1 MFQSTST
8 TNKISNEQVEKT
20 ANDLIP
26 ELISKISKYST
37 HLKERVKIYSIFR
50 EFDTY
55 AHMNLQNFIKMSDKR
70 YHSIKSGNNL
80 KNVLNNQKKEF
91 KDLSEKI
98 LTNKLYS
105 DENIENEE
113 KKLYK
118 KINYKEN
125 KELYKIRHD
134 ILEKTKD
141 LTKKELEKREKYLK
155 NRNLK
160 YEKLIDINQINKSN
174 NNKTSYESFM
184 KSKLANKSML
194 NIFNKN
200 LGNKNNINYI
210 DSLKNNINANTPLND
225 DFKNKI
231 VSMNKSSKAKE
242 ILKIKKDFLDDLIK
256 KDNQNIND
264 NILDYKLFLKDLENS
279 KNKNNSRIINE
290 GNNFGHTFSFKDNEI
305 KLLSFQEEQGE
316 IEQLTKKENPEVN
329 VKALIKYTKRGN
341 RKWFLDNIKMRS
353 KLRQNSFMEKLK
365 HKKFKY
371 NIQKKYNIAP
381 TLLTK
386 SKSSLNFFRDLS
398 DENLDDFEKE
408 NILSTVNSMTR
419 TDATT
424 FSNFRNTIKTVR
436 NEAKMVRNM
445 GRNFDSKRKTME
457 GFFKRINLPEIK
469 EYEEM
474 FETKNY
480 FKNNSKNINKN
491 KIKFDNNNNLI
502 EKNEKTNN
510 IIKEIAKKNLKLG
523 QGSSKKYIKNKLID
537 YKIFADM
544 QRTYNDKKKLWE
556 QDDLKKE
563 NIKKEKLEHIKRT
576 QKYLDEMSKNTR
588 TPHLFVDPYS
598 KRDDIINDRIKL
610 FTRSLSGPFYSKK
623 NMQSRID
630 DFNDYI
636 EQKEIEKKIKDK
648 KLAETLKEEEL
659 KLKKEDIQFQI
670 KQKMIENFAK
680 EEQNKKDNDIQL
692 DYKFIPTLKAN
703 KKKDKDKSYKYF
715 KEIFEIVKNKEMTKK
730 NYLNEYD

>member
-118 KINYKEN
+118 KINYKES

-134 ILEKTKD
+134 IIEKTKD

-371 NIQKKYNIAP
+371 NIQKKYTIDP

-457 GFFKRINLPEIK
+457 GFF
-469 EYEEM
+469 
-474 FETKNY
+474 ETKNY
-480 FKNNSKNINKN
+480 FKNNTKNINKN

-523 QGSSKKYIKNKLID
+523 QGSSKKYIKDKLID

>member
-118 KINYKEN
+118 KINYKES

-134 ILEKTKD
+134 IIEKTKD

-371 NIQKKYNIAP
+371 NIQKKYNIDP

-480 FKNNSKNINKN
+480 FKNNTKNINKN

-523 QGSSKKYIKNKLID
+523 QGSSKKYIKDKLID